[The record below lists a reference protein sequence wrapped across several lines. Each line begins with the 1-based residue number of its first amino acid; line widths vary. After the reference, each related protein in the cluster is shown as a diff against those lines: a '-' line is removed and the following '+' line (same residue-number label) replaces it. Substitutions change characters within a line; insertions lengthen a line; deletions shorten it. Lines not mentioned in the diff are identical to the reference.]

1 MAESLGSEPERFS
14 AGLKATLLSSLDAG
28 SGRPVELERAWTHQ
42 DQLVL
47 KFVGIDSRTEAESL
61 HGRFL
66 CIPEEDRPPLEE
78 GQVYL
83 SDLIG
88 CEVRAVADDRR
99 IGQVTGFQEIG
110 PSVLL
115 EVDGPDFLVPY
126 VPEICREVDLAGRVI
141 RVELP
146 EGLEDLNRK

>member
-1 MAESLGSEPERFS
+1 MAASLGSDPERFS
-14 AGLKATLLSSLDAG
+14 AGLKATLLPSLDAG
-28 SGRPVELERAWTHQ
+28 AGRSVEIERAWTHQ

-47 KFVGIDSRTEAESL
+47 KFVGIDSRTDAESL
-61 HGRFL
+61 HGLYL
-66 CIPEEDRPPLEE
+66 CILEEDRPALEE

-83 SDLIG
+83 SDLVG

-99 IGQVTGFQEIG
+99 IGDVTGFQEIG

-126 VPEICREVDLAGRVI
+126 VPQICREVDVVGRVI